1 MTFRNFISYIFGGGW
16 RLYSKRYSAQVEIV
30 SGRYAGRTWK
40 IVSCNGVYPLVYISG
55 DEDVYGREDGPAHG
69 GITFVGSRY
78 DMGMPRAIGYDYCH
92 ADDYL
97 MLRCDIDQWLSEG
110 RLHSL
115 PEIKRNIRETIDWL
129 NCLDDG
135 ERSKKPRRE

>member
-1 MTFRNFISYIFGGGW
+1 MTFRNFISYVFGGGW
-16 RLYSKRYSAQVEIV
+16 QLYSKRYSAQVEIV
-30 SGRYAGRTWK
+30 SGRYAGRVWK

-55 DEDVYGREDGPAHG
+55 DEDVYDREDGPAHG

-78 DMGMPRAIGYDYCH
+78 DLGMPKAIGYDYCH

-97 MLRCDIDQWLSEG
+97 MLRGNIDRGLGEG

-115 PEIKRNIRETIDWL
+115 PEIKRNIRKTIDWL
-129 NCLDDG
+129 NGLEGGGRGRGGDD
-135 ERSKKPRRE
+135 